1 MNRHQHSDLAYYT
14 FPALDAFPELT
25 HAVTTRHGGVSTA
38 QWTSLNLTKGTGDD
52 PAAVQENLQRM
63 CAALGLRRA
72 DLVSPNQ
79 RHTANV
85 RRVGAGDRGR
95 IWPGYDTLITDEP
108 GVPLLL
114 RYADCTPVL
123 VYDPAH
129 HALALIHSGWRG
141 TVQGAGRIA
150 VEALT
155 AEYGSRP
162 AEMIAAIGPSIGP
175 CCYEVGEDVIDA
187 VHAAFD
193 RPAELLPN
201 RNGGGPLSG
210 RAHFDLWA
218 ANRRWLA
225 EAGVRQ
231 IEAAEIC
238 TACRMDDFYS
248 YRAERGKT
256 GHFGAVMMLR
266 DETKDE

>member
-1 MNRHQHSDLAYYT
+1 M
-14 FPALDAFPELT
+14 
-25 HAVTTRHGGVSTA
+25 STA
-38 QWTSLNLTKGTGDD
+38 QWRSLNLTKGTGDD
-52 PAAVQENLQRM
+52 PAVVEENLRRT

-85 RRVGAGDRGR
+85 RRVGAADRGR

-123 VYDPAH
+123 IYDPAH

-141 TVQGAGRIA
+141 TVQGAGRVA
-150 VEALT
+150 VEALV

-201 RNGGGPLSG
+201 RNGSGPRGRRTSISG
-210 RAHFDLWA
+210 RRTGAGWSRPASDRSRP
-218 ANRRWLA
+218 RRSVPP
-225 EAGVRQ
+225 AGRTTSTR
-231 IEAAEIC
+231 
-238 TACRMDDFYS
+238 TAPSGGR
-248 YRAERGKT
+248 RGIS
-256 GHFGAVMMLR
+256 GR
-266 DETKDE
+266 